1 MKFDASTPKKNSKP
15 RQRPVALSLVYI
27 INIVS
32 FPVVQIKS
40 EWIVDTIT
48 QIYLFTV
55 LQYTVLTLNDLP
67 CSCLGSDSHWIPLVL
82 SSSLPCT
89 GVCKRDVM
97 EKKKKKKKKKQTNLS
112 VFNQC
117 NANWGGFEM
126 ITRFLRY
133 PRGFYPY
140 HILP

>member
-1 MKFDASTPKKNSKP
+1 MQVHPKKMLN
-15 RQRPVALSLVYI
+15 QDNVQLHFLSLTSLILFLFLLYKLRVHRLLTLSLKYI
-27 INIVS
+27 YS
-32 FPVVQIKS
+32 RF
-40 EWIVDTIT
+40 
-48 QIYLFTV
+48 
-55 LQYTVLTLNDLP
+55 YTVLTLNDLP

-97 EKKKKKKKKKQTNLS
+97 EKKKKQKKKKQTNLS